1 MSLTATRS
9 LFVIALPRSLST
21 LVYEQ
26 CCAALGLRSPGWTSA
41 GEILNGDRVA
51 ISAERPSS
59 ENPKLT
65 PPESRYASE
74 RLGEFLDDVVAPTGR
89 AYKDVVQP
97 FVVTRW
103 LAGRDLAVL
112 RVRRSLVDVAWSM
125 QRAGWWYPER
135 VATEGED
142 RLDRLLSGLLRASR
156 ALDAVPAETV
166 ELEDLLRS
174 EEPLRAALRHL
185 YPGRDVPPLSYIDEG
200 FRLRSR
206 KMLADRQ
213 DPLWLELAER
223 LARLESRPAE
233 IS

>member
-1 MSLTATRS
+1 MSLTEPRS

-26 CCAALGLRSPGWTSA
+26 CCAALDLRSPGWTSA

-51 ISAERPSS
+51 ISAERPSG

-97 FVVTRW
+97 FVVARW

-112 RVRRSLVDVAWSM
+112 RIRRSLADVAWSM
-125 QRAGWWYPER
+125 QRAGWWYPEQ
-135 VATEGED
+135 VATAGED

-156 ALDAVPAETV
+156 ALDAVPAEVV

-174 EEPLRAALRHL
+174 EEPLRAALRRL
-185 YPGRDVPPLSYIDEG
+185 YPGRDVPPLSYIDDG

-233 IS
+233 TS